1 MPNWVFV
8 EGQSYR
14 LHIILDRFKLLSYM
28 YVKVA
33 LLLIETK
40 IMNPFTFFLK
50 ISYRSNYNT

>member
-28 YVKVA
+28 YVKIA

-40 IMNPFTFFLK
+40 ILSLSF
-50 ISYRSNYNT
+50 